1 MKQNEMNEKKT
12 EKTAGRPMPKWLWWL
27 CLALCLGVFLFSACR
42 LWDYWHAASVREHYV
57 EELAAD
63 VVTVA
68 PAQPESAAGWD
79 EETLPDKEKKP
90 PATPITVDFEK
101 LKEQSGDVVGW
112 LYSEDTLIS
121 YPVAQAA
128 NNDYY
133 LRRLLD
139 GSYNY
144 GGTLF
149 MDYRNAADA
158 TDWCTTIYG
167 HSMQD
172 DTMFGSLLD
181 YKSQAYY
188 DEHPVMWYFTP
199 EQAYKV
205 ELIGGY
211 LTNAYSEV
219 YIAPATAQERDDLA
233 ARVKN
238 NSTFVSGVTW
248 EEDSRLLMLSTC
260 SYETEEARYVL
271 LGKLVPVEEE
281 LLE

>member
-1 MKQNEMNEKKT
+1 MV
-12 EKTAGRPMPKWLWWL
+12 
-27 CLALCLGVFLFSACR
+27 LCLGVFSFAAYQLY
-42 LWDYWHAASVREHYV
+42 DYWHEAQQREGYTQQ
-57 EELAAD
+57 LADA

-68 PAQPESAAGWD
+68 PSASEKTPAKELAEEVLPEQ
-79 EETLPDKEKKP
+79 EKKP
-90 PATPITVDFEK
+90 PLTPITVNFDRLQQEN
-101 LKEQSGDVVGW
+101 EDVVGW
-112 LYSEDTLIS
+112 LYSADTPIN

-149 MDYRNAADA
+149 MDYRCDAAA
-158 TDWCTTIYG
+158 GDWCTTIYG

-181 YKSQAYY
+181 YKKQSYY
-188 DEHPVMWYFTP
+188 DEHPILWYFTP
-199 EQAYKV
+199 GQAYRV

-219 YIAPATAQERDDLA
+219 YEAPETAEERDALA

-238 NSTFVSGVTW
+238 NSTFVSNVTW
-248 EEDSRLLMLSTC
+248 EADSRLLMLSTC
-260 SYETEEARYVL
+260 SYETDDSRYVL
-271 LGKLVPVEEE
+271 LGKLVPVTEE
-281 LLE
+281 

>member
-1 MKQNEMNEKKT
+1 MEEKVVYHNEKK
-12 EKTAGRPMPKWLWWL
+12 KRGMPLWLWWL
-27 CLALCLGVFLFSACR
+27 CLLVCLGAFGFSAYR
-42 LWDYWHAASVREHYV
+42 LYDYWHASQVRENYV
-57 EELAAD
+57 EDLTAA
-63 VVTVA
+63 VVT
-68 PAQPESAAGWD
+68 PAESAAP
-79 EETLPDKEKKP
+79 EEWEEEALPDKEKKP
-90 PATPITVDFEK
+90 PLTPITVNFE
-101 LKEQSGDVVGW
+101 LLQQQSEDVVGW
-112 LYSEDTLIS
+112 LYGEGTPLN
-121 YPVAQAA
+121 YPVAQAD

-149 MDYRNAADA
+149 MDYRNDAAA
-158 TDWCTTIYG
+158 ADWCTTIYG

-181 YKSQAYY
+181 YKKQAYY
-188 DEHPVMWYFTP
+188 DEHPVLWYFTP

-219 YIAPATAQERDDLA
+219 YIAPEDAEGRDALA
-233 ARVKN
+233 ARIKN

-248 EEDSRLLMLSTC
+248 EADSRLLMLSTC
-260 SYETEEARYVL
+260 SYETDDSRYVL
-271 LGKLVPVEEE
+271 LGKLVPVTEKIAE
-281 LLE
+281 

>member
-1 MKQNEMNEKKT
+1 MKEKHVDKQA
-12 EKTAGRPMPKWLWWL
+12 ENRGMPRWLWWA
-27 CLALCLGVFLFSACR
+27 CLLLCLGVFCFAAYR
-42 LWDYWHAASVREHYV
+42 LYDYWHAAAQRDNYTQQ
-57 EELAAD
+57 LAEAA
-63 VVTVA
+63 VTVVPPV
-68 PAQPESAAGWD
+68 PAEEPTEDRA
-79 EETLPDKEKKP
+79 EETLPELEKKP
-90 PATPITVDFEK
+90 PLTPITVNFDLLQQK
-101 LKEQSGDVVGW
+101 NKDVVGW
-112 LYSEDTLIS
+112 LYCEDTLLN

-149 MDYRNAADA
+149 MDYRCDAAA
-158 TDWCTTIYG
+158 GDWCTTIYG

-181 YKSQAYY
+181 YKKQSYY
-188 DEHPVMWYFTP
+188 DEHPVLWYFTP
-199 EQAYKV
+199 GQAYKV

-211 LTNAYSEV
+211 LTNSTSEV
-219 YIAPATAQERDDLA
+219 YAAPETPEERDAVA

-238 NSTFVSGVTW
+238 NSTFVSNVTW

-260 SYETEEARYVL
+260 SYETEDSRYVL
-271 LGKLVPVEEE
+271 LGKLVPVTKETVG
-281 LLE
+281 

>member
-1 MKQNEMNEKKT
+1 MEEKYVYRK
-12 EKTAGRPMPKWLWWL
+12 ERKRGLPRWLWWV
-27 CLALCLGVFLFSACR
+27 CMVLCLGVFSFAAYQLY
-42 LWDYWHAASVREHYV
+42 DYWHEAQQREGYTQQ
-57 EELAAD
+57 LADA

-68 PAQPESAAGWD
+68 PSAPEKTPAKELA
-79 EETLPDKEKKP
+79 EEVLPEQEKKP
-90 PATPITVDFEK
+90 PLTPITVNFDRLQQEN
-101 LKEQSGDVVGW
+101 EDVVGW
-112 LYSEDTLIS
+112 LYSPDTPLN
-121 YPVAQAA
+121 YPVAQAE

-149 MDYRNAADA
+149 MDYRCDAAA
-158 TDWCTTIYG
+158 GDWCTTIYG

-181 YKSQAYY
+181 YKKQSYY
-188 DEHPVMWYFTP
+188 DEHPVLWYFTP
-199 EQAYKV
+199 GQAYKV

-219 YIAPATAQERDDLA
+219 YEAPENAEQRDAVA

-238 NSTFVSGVTW
+238 NSTFVSNVTW
-248 EEDSRLLMLSTC
+248 EADTRLLMLSTC
-260 SYETEEARYVL
+260 SYETEDSRYVL
-271 LGKLVPVEEE
+271 LGKLVPVTEE
-281 LLE
+281 